1 MPAADTKTDSF
12 THPARGWT
20 GRVRGGVLGN
30 WIFIALVRLCG
41 LRAAYLLL
49 AFVSP
54 YYLLFAPAA
63 RRASVEYRQRLG
75 CGRRSWLARLWGT
88 YRHFFSFGQMLLDRV
103 AILSGRADA
112 FHFELDGE
120 EHIREALD
128 EGNGAVVVSVHC
140 GNWEAAAQLLRRFNV
155 PVNVVAYQG
164 ETAPIRRLF
173 EKADKA
179 RDFSLIEVGRS
190 PDASIA
196 IMAALRRGEVVAMHA
211 DRVTDDGG
219 VLVPFLGAAA
229 RFPTGPFNVA
239 AVSGAPL
246 IHAFAMREGTY
257 RYHFYAYPH
266 EHLDFARRKQR
277 AGILRASVRRFVKRL
292 EEKLRQYP
300 LQWNNFYPFWQAGHD
315 AEEGSLA

>member
-1 MPAADTKTDSF
+1 
-12 THPARGWT
+12 
-20 GRVRGGVLGN
+20 
-30 WIFIALVRLCG
+30 
-41 LRAAYLLL
+41 
-49 AFVSP
+49 
-54 YYLLFAPAA
+54 
-63 RRASVEYRQRLG
+63 
-75 CGRRSWLARLWGT
+75 
-88 YRHFFSFGQMLLDRV
+88 
-103 AILSGRADA
+103 
-112 FHFELDGE
+112 
-120 EHIREALD
+120 
-128 EGNGAVVVSVHC
+128 
-140 GNWEAAAQLLRRFNV
+140 
-155 PVNVVAYQG
+155 
-164 ETAPIRRLF
+164 
-173 EKADKA
+173 
-179 RDFSLIEVGRS
+179 
-190 PDASIA
+190 
-196 IMAALRRGEVVAMHA
+196 MHA